1 MKQQLRRQFEQ
12 EKRVSVLDF
21 TDKVDQYMDA
31 CDVLL
36 TKPGGLTSTEAAVKN
51 IPIIHT
57 APIPGCETVNAQFFS
72 QRGLSVCRTVSRE
85 IAEAAERLAND
96 SPLRED
102 VYKRQPERHSG

>member
-1 MKQQLRRQFEQ
+1 
-12 EKRVSVLDF
+12 
-21 TDKVDQYMDA
+21 MDA

-72 QRGLSVCRTVSRE
+72 QRGLSVCRTVPRE

-96 SPLRED
+96 SPLREKMLAAQRTQINPLAAD
-102 VYKRQPERHSG
+102 MICDLIAAEK